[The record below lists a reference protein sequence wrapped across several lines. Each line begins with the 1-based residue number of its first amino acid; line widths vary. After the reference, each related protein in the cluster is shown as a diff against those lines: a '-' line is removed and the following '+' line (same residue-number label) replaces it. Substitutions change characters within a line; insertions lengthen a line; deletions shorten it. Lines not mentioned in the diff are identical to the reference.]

1 MKISI
6 IGAGNVGSLTAW
18 RLAEA
23 GAGEILLVDVVK
35 GMAEGKSL
43 DMEDAR
49 HTLKNN
55 YNIRGSDDISDIVKS
70 DIVVVTAGLARKPG
84 MTREELL
91 AKNAAILKDVCLN
104 IKNLAPESILIIV
117 TNPLDLMTYYALK
130 ITGFKRERLFGMGVS
145 LDASRFTNL
154 ISKELQ
160 VPVTDILATV
170 VGSHGEGM
178 LPLPRFT
185 TVKGVS
191 LDELLDDVKTESL
204 IKRTIARGQEIVTLL
219 GSGSAY
225 FAPSAAV
232 AEIVRCI
239 VKDEKKTLGI
249 SAYLTGEYGIKDV
262 CLGVPCR
269 IGRGGIERIVE
280 LELDSEEKKALVA
293 SSENLRLLLKQLPS

>member
-1 MKISI
+1 
-6 IGAGNVGSLTAW
+6 
-18 RLAEA
+18 
-23 GAGEILLVDVVK
+23 
-35 GMAEGKSL
+35 
-43 DMEDAR
+43 
-49 HTLKNN
+49 
-55 YNIRGSDDISDIVKS
+55 
-70 DIVVVTAGLARKPG
+70 
-84 MTREELL
+84 
-91 AKNAAILKDVCLN
+91 
-104 IKNLAPESILIIV
+104 
-117 TNPLDLMTYYALK
+117 MTYYALK